1 MRTVRTTQAVSPVAG
16 EAASPMNLIRLRDT
30 CMHFGSR
37 VALAPTDLVC
47 TRSES
52 VAVIGANGSGKS
64 TLLNLIAGLIKPTDG
79 KVEVDGAVAFVGQHQ
94 HHHQWMPLSVEEVLR
109 MGRYRSWIGRM
120 GRADRIAIDRAAEQ
134 LEIADLLKRSF
145 GVLSGGQ
152 RQRVLVAKAV
162 ATESDVLLLDEPITG
177 LDLPSQQIILD
188 VIEDHSARGGTAVFT
203 THHLGEARRADR
215 VLLLAGCVLAD
226 GSPEEVL
233 VPELLAEAFGGRM
246 VAGEAVVVDEHHHHD
261 LEQHAGATDLSA
273 HLDSHHHHHEHDHD
287 HRGLRGDGHG
297 ESL

>member
-1 MRTVRTTQAVSPVAG
+1 MTAPTTSTDIGETDHSIPPVCLHG
-16 EAASPMNLIRLRDT
+16 T

-37 VALAPTDLVC
+37 VALAPTDLSFE
-47 TRSES
+47 RSQS

-64 TLLNLIAGLIKPTDG
+64 TLLKLIAGLLTATDG
-79 KVEVDGAVAFVGQHQ
+79 EVVVNGSVAFVGQHQ

-109 MGRYRSWIGRM
+109 MGRYRSWVGRV
-120 GRADRIAIDRAAEQ
+120 RQVDRTAIDEAAEL
-134 LEIADLLKRSF
+134 LEVADLLKRSF
-145 GVLSGGQ
+145 GALSGGQ

-162 ATESDVLLLDEPITG
+162 ATQADVLLLDEPITG
-177 LDLPSQQIILD
+177 LDLPSQQVILD
-188 VIEDHSARGGTAVFT
+188 VIEGHAARGGVTLFT

-226 GSPEEVL
+226 GSPEDVL

-261 LEQHAGATDLSA
+261 LDPNGGATDLSA
-273 HLDSHHHHHEHDHD
+273 HLEVHHHHHGHDH
-287 HRGLRGDGHG
+287 HHG
-297 ESL
+297 EAPDQDGASSS

>member
-1 MRTVRTTQAVSPVAG
+1 MFWNENHSQDDIMRIVRSTQADSPVAG
-16 EAASPMNLIRLRDT
+16 EALSPMNLIRLRDT

-64 TLLNLIAGLIKPTDG
+64 TLLKLIAGLIKPTDG

-120 GRADRIAIDRAAEQ
+120 GLADRIAIDQAAEQ
-134 LEIADLLKRSF
+134 LEIAGLLKRSF
-145 GVLSGGQ
+145 GALSGGQ

-162 ATESDVLLLDEPITG
+162 ATESDVLLLDEPTTG
-177 LDLPSQQIILD
+177 VDPVSRRELWEI
-188 VIEDHSARGGTAVFT
+188 VFGFLEAGVTVVLT
-203 THHLGEARRADR
+203 TPYMDEAEQCHR
-215 VLLLAGCVLAD
+215 VALLAQGK
-226 GSPEEVL
+226 
-233 VPELLAEAFGGRM
+233 LLSLGTPDALKIGR
-246 VAGEAVVVDEHHHHD
+246 
-261 LEQHAGATDLSA
+261 A
-273 HLDSHHHHHEHDHD
+273 HV
-287 HRGLRGDGHG
+287 
-297 ESL
+297 